1 MVMSVNTNAAAMVAL
16 QNLNATNRQL
26 NQTQLRVTTGL
37 KVNGPKDD
45 PSTFAIAQ
53 NMRGDIAG
61 MQAVKI
67 ALATGESTV
76 NVAITAGKSVASLLI
91 EMKAK
96 IVQANQSGLDSAS
109 RTALHN
115 DFLSLRDQITTIVE
129 TAEFNGKNLITSAAT
144 DLTVLSTVDGSVINV
159 SAQTL
164 DTSSLGIASS
174 VINTS
179 SGAAVALTAIDSA
192 VTLVSNKL
200 AALGSSSKR
209 IEIQADFTGKLVDIL
224 KEGLGNLVDA
234 DLAEESANLQAFQI
248 KQQLGVQS
256 LSIANAGAGHNA
268 PALPERLTREAR
280 RPVATE
286 SSPGTLL

>member
-91 EMKAK
+91 EMKA
-96 IVQANQSGLDSAS
+96 NQSGLDSAS

-179 SGAAVALTAIDSA
+179 SGAAVARTAIDSA

-256 LSIANAGAGHNA
+256 LSIANAG
-268 PALPERLTREAR
+268 
-280 RPVATE
+280 
-286 SSPGTLL
+286 PGTILQLFQSG

>member
-256 LSIANAGAGHNA
+256 LSIANAGPGIANAG
-268 PALPERLTREAR
+268 
-280 RPVATE
+280 
-286 SSPGTLL
+286 PGTMLQLFQSG